1 MTLASYPSIY
11 TAYEDATL
19 TWIVTLPDPCTTTV
33 LNPFTSTFVTMSTSV
48 MGTIMR
54 QAFSIPTDSFSAT
67 NDLILDYEAVVT
79 PYTSSTSQVRA
90 YSAPA
95 KGVNICG
102 SRSYT
107 IDPTCSAFLT
117 VFSYSTGTGDGYM
130 YLSLYP
136 TLST

>member
-1 MTLASYPSIY
+1 MTLASYPTIY

-19 TWIVTLPDPCTTTV
+19 TWTVTVTNPCTTTV
-33 LNPFTSTFVTMSTSV
+33 LNAFTSTFATMSTSV
-48 MGTIMR
+48 MGTMYR
-54 QAFSIPTDSFSAT
+54 QPFSIPTDTFSAA
-67 NDLILDYEAVVT
+67 NDIILDYEAVVT

-90 YSAPA
+90 YAAPA
-95 KGVNICG
+95 KGINICG

-117 VFSYSTGTGDGYM
+117 MWSYSTGIGDGYM
-130 YLSLYP
+130 YLRLYP

>member
-1 MTLASYPSIY
+1 MAIVVPPDVVTAFGLKLLLLTSPSQTATQPPAAVLIRKDRHTARASDI
-11 TAYEDATL
+11 
-19 TWIVTLPDPCTTTV
+19 
-33 LNPFTSTFVTMSTSV
+33 
-48 MGTIMR
+48 
-54 QAFSIPTDSFSAT
+54 
-67 NDLILDYEAVVT
+67 ILDYEAVVT
-79 PYTSSTSQVRA
+79 PYTSTTSQTRA

-117 VFSYSTGTGDGYM
+117 MFSYGTGTGDGYM
-130 YLSLYP
+130 YLRLYP